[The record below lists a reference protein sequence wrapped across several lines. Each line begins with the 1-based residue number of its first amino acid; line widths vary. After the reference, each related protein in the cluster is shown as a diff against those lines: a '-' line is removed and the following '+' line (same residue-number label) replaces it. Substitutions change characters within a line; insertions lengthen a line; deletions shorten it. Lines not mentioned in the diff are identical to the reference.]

1 MNCANKL
8 SLTLVSITT
17 PPTLY
22 TKFPDPFWSAGFSFA
37 RGHFTVQ
44 VPNDQFL
51 PMVFQGEESGIALRG
66 FTYGYDFYAPERS
79 VAFHIFAIK
88 GNIGRRERH
97 KYWENEILY
106 TGALE
111 KSLARLNGIVGIV
124 GAAGEL
130 KTGFFRE
137 DIEKYGVG
145 GVREKETYY
154 RTFGFHTDTQTTEG
168 HLCQFVEE
176 SMHKAF
182 QPHLRQDGMG
192 IDYSTIDYEFV
203 DANPSQHMIS
213 NV

>member
-1 MNCANKL
+1 MTHCTNY
-8 SLTLVSITT
+8 V
-17 PPTLY
+17 
-22 TKFPDPFWSAGFSFA
+22 FFMFSSS
-37 RGHFTVQ
+37 VII
-44 VPNDQFL
+44 
-51 PMVFQGEESGIALRG
+51 QGEESGIAIRG

-88 GNIGRRERH
+88 GNIARRERH

-106 TGALE
+106 MGALE
-111 KSLARLNGIVGIV
+111 KSLARLNGIVV
-124 GAAGEL
+124 GASEEL
-130 KTGFFRE
+130 NTGFFRE

-168 HLCQFVEE
+168 HLCQFVEDY
-176 SMHKAF
+176 MHKKF

-192 IDYSTIDYEFV
+192 IDYGTIAYEFV
-203 DANPSQHMIS
+203 DANPSQHKLL

>member
-1 MNCANKL
+1 MPT
-8 SLTLVSITT
+8 SLTLVSITIPHT
-17 PPTLY
+17 
-22 TKFPDPFWSAGFSFA
+22 PDPFWSAGLSFA

-44 VPNDQFL
+44 VPYDQFL
-51 PMVFQGEESGIALRG
+51 PMVFQGEESGIAIRG

-88 GNIGRRERH
+88 GNIARRERP

-145 GVREKETYY
+145 GVRELETYY
-154 RTFGFHTDTQTTEG
+154 RTFGFHVDTQTTEG

-192 IDYSTIDYEFV
+192 IDYSTIDYEYV
-203 DANPSQHMIS
+203 DANPSRNMS
-213 NV
+213 S